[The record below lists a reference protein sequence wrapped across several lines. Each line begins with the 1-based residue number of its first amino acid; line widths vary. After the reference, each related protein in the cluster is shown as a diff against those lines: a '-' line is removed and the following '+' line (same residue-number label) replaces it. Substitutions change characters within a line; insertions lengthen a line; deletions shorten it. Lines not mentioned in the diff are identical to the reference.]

1 MSTNFPTGLDTLSNP
16 ADSTTMNGGGNLAL
30 GHAKQHADANDAIE
44 ALETA
49 VGITNSTDVNSIQ
62 YKLTQKANATH
73 THTVG
78 QIAASGTP
86 DGTTYLRGDGTW
98 STPSGGASGVSSFN
112 TRTGAVSLTSSD
124 VTTALGYTPSNPASG
139 KLGISEVRSV
149 GQAGPTY
156 VAATDGIIFGSLY
169 TPSGNTYVQI
179 ANNLGLLTIFGNGGA
194 SPDFFCFPI
203 KAGNSYVF
211 YGEPSG
217 SSAYWTPLI

>member
-1 MSTNFPTGLDTLSNP
+1 MATNFPTSLDTLSNP
-16 ADSTTMNGGGNLAL
+16 SDSTTMNGGGNLAL

-73 THTVG
+73 THTIG

-124 VTTALGYTPSNPASG
+124 VTTALGYTPSNLASSD
-139 KLGISEVRSV
+139 LGTIVTR
-149 GQAGPTY
+149 GAGIYYT
-156 VAATDGIIFGSLY
+156 AATDGFFFGSFDGAGIVSTTIAQY
-169 TPSGNTYVQI
+169 GTTGGWCVAVQAGQTYY
-179 ANNLGLLTIFGNGGA
+179 AAGGDYSVA
-194 SPDFFCFPI
+194 TAAFW
-203 KAGNSYVF
+203 V
-211 YGEPSG
+211 
-217 SSAYWTPLI
+217 PLV